1 MPWSS
6 IVALAASSFRRR
18 TISWASLRPF
28 SSRKTAT
35 FSFIIVPSSSRIS
48 DTRRPPVRF
57 MMSAISRAWSLTA
70 ARDGVGIVMWPA
82 RSAACS
88 PERRPKISVSSS
100 EFAPRRLP
108 PWTETQAT
116 SPAAYRPGI
125 DVAPLTSD
133 LTPPMM

>member
-1 MPWSS
+1 
-6 IVALAASSFRRR
+6 
-18 TISWASLRPF
+18 
-28 SSRKTAT
+28 
-35 FSFIIVPSSSRIS
+35 
-48 DTRRPPVRF
+48 
-57 MMSAISRAWSLTA
+57 MMSAIARVSSLQLRAGGLGLA
-70 ARDGVGIVMWPA
+70 IPAA

-125 DVAPLTSD
+125 DVAPLMSD